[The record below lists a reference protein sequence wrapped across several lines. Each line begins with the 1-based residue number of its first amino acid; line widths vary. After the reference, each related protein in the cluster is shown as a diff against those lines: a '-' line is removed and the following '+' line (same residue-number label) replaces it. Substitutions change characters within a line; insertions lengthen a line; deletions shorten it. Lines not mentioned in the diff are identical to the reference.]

1 MDLEQKVTALIAS
14 HLGIPE
20 QEVTREASLLEDLT
34 DSLTVVELM
43 MTVEEEFDLE
53 IADDDAAKIN
63 TVGDVID
70 FLSSRIAA

>member
-1 MDLEQKVTALIAS
+1 MDLEQRVTSLIAN
-14 HLGIPE
+14 HLGVPVSD
-20 QEVTREASLLEDLT
+20 VTREASLLEDLT

-43 MTVEEEFDLE
+43 MTMEEEFNLE

-70 FLSSRIAA
+70 FLHSRVQ